1 MTLLRDPAGLLDPYL
16 VTPGDRTP
24 GAVGLEVSAG
34 LFVVTGASMLYAGR
48 RRR

>member
-1 MTLLRDPAGLLDPYL
+1 MTLLRDPAGLLDPHL
-16 VTPGDRTP
+16 VTP